1 MLCPSFWSPLL
12 ALDPL
17 RLQLV
22 GLWAKGDLTLGTS
35 PICHNLGRSHKVWA
49 GHKLDGVDRGPT
61 IYPALTQLS
70 LGHSGLVTLMPY
82 EYFWVWGSFFYIL
95 YGLGPQVTNPQGTQW
110 DRHWLPEPAEL
121 GWGSEELDLGCP
133 FPVPHLVPTQSLSFP

>member
-22 GLWAKGDLTLGTS
+22 GLWVKGDLTLGTS

-82 EYFWVWGSFFYIL
+82 EYFWVWGSFFIFYMDLVHRSPIHK
-95 YGLGPQVTNPQGTQW
+95 GHSGT
-110 DRHWLPEPAEL
+110 
-121 GWGSEELDLGCP
+121 GTGCQN
-133 FPVPHLVPTQSLSFP
+133 LLS